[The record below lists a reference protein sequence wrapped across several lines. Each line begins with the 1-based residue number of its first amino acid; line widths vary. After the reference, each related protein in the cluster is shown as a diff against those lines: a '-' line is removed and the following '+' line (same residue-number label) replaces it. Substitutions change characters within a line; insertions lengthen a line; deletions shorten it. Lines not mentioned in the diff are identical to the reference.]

1 MVFAENLRKCRE
13 KAGLS
18 QTALGAKMG
27 LKGSVIGRYEL
38 GEATPKPDRILDF
51 AYALNTDVNTLL
63 GYEKKDVNEIEYA
76 QNLLDNINVTEN
88 IVEYE
93 TVNETGD
100 GEEQISIPKTEF
112 LKMCC
117 TVRLENE

>member
-51 AYALNTDVNTLL
+51 AYAFVLVLVLDLSFLFYYHIYSHLL
-63 GYEKKDVNEIEYA
+63 YYY
-76 QNLLDNINVTEN
+76 Q
-88 IVEYE
+88 
-93 TVNETGD
+93 
-100 GEEQISIPKTEF
+100 S
-112 LKMCC
+112 
-117 TVRLENE
+117 